1 MVESFLLRFL
11 IKIVGVMT
19 LFSVETILG
28 LMSGTI
34 SAVCCWSGQ
43 KLRGAALPSFLQT
56 LWGGGGSGREFN
68 DCSDTT
74 WPETQLVAGQ
84 PWLHPLAVGL
94 EIGEG

>member
-34 SAVCCWSGQ
+34 SAPMRLLVRSE
-43 KLRGAALPSFLQT
+43 AASSPHFFRLET
-56 LWGGGGSGREFN
+56 EEGVKAGGGKR
-68 DCSDTT
+68 
-74 WPETQLVAGQ
+74 V
-84 PWLHPLAVGL
+84 
-94 EIGEG
+94 